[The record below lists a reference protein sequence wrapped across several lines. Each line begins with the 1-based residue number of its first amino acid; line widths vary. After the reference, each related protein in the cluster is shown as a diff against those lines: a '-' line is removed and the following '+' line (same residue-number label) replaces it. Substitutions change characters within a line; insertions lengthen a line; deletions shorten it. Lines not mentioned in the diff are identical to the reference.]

1 MCLEEC
7 DEKSPCECGAL
18 VHVVCLKKV
27 NKPNCTI
34 CKTPLN
40 HFIPKIN
47 EFAID
52 VDVGVEVEVE
62 VEVDDDIEIYV
73 ERCVAFALL
82 ISFVCYLIAG
92 WVGKSF
98 LMLFYPVENFA
109 LFWTFEH
116 AVCSLVTLGLISFLM
131 CLFRTCVK
139 MFFIMASF
147 NQS

>member
-1 MCLEEC
+1 
-7 DEKSPCECGAL
+7 
-18 VHVVCLKKV
+18 LKKV

-40 HFIPKIN
+40 HFILKIY

-52 VDVGVEVEVE
+52 VDVGVEVEV
-62 VEVDDDIEIYV
+62 DDIEIYV

-98 LMLFYPVENFA
+98 LMLFYPVESFA
-109 LFWTFEH
+109 SFWTLEH

-131 CLFRTCVK
+131 CLFHTCVK
-139 MFFIMASF
+139 MFFIVASF